1 MHNYLRTI
9 GFSQIATEE
18 ETDIFLDEVQRSF
31 ADKAIIMTEDDGQVY
46 FQICAAVGEKIGICI
61 EGYKRSDGTL
71 VRQEYFP
78 FLVSQDM
85 STTVPI
91 TVHHRVDGRGLAGLG
106 DDIRLGITLIFR
118 LTNSMAFHKRMKTG
132 RPPGRTIAYLS
143 AFCTDAKVLLP
154 VRKEQEGGG
163 SVDTGLRRELLV
175 EAAKN
180 GSQRAMDILNNEDM
194 DSYAMVTGR
203 LGREDVYSIVDTSF
217 MPQGVECDIYQIVGN
232 IVEAS
237 EVENLLTGEAVYDL
251 TISCNDMVFHVAVN
265 ALDIEGEPKQG
276 RRFKGR
282 IWMQGR
288 LEFAD

>member
-1 MHNYLRTI
+1 
-9 GFSQIATEE
+9 
-18 ETDIFLDEVQRSF
+18 
-31 ADKAIIMTEDDGQVY
+31 
-46 FQICAAVGEKIGICI
+46 
-61 EGYKRSDGTL
+61 
-71 VRQEYFP
+71 
-78 FLVSQDM
+78 
-85 STTVPI
+85 
-91 TVHHRVDGRGLAGLG
+91 
-106 DDIRLGITLIFR
+106 
-118 LTNSMAFHKRMKTG
+118 
-132 RPPGRTIAYLS
+132 
-143 AFCTDAKVLLP
+143 
-154 VRKEQEGGG
+154 
-163 SVDTGLRRELLV
+163 
-175 EAAKN
+175 
-180 GSQRAMDILNNEDM
+180 M